1 MSKVSDEPRVRF
13 IEHKES
19 RILYIDFSHATPEEF
34 LATIELAEK
43 TIGAEPPSSL
53 LTLTNAEKA
62 MHDRHVTERLKS
74 YVEHNKPYV
83 KAGAVV
89 GLNELRKIIF
99 NFLNKASGRS
109 LKAFDDVT
117 EAKNWLA
124 RK

>member
-1 MSKVSDEPRVRF
+1 MSDEARVRY
-13 IEHKES
+13 IEHKGT

-34 LATIELAEK
+34 LQAIELAEK
-43 TIGAEPPSSL
+43 TIAEEPPRSV

-62 MHDRHVTERLKS
+62 MHDRRVTERLKS

-89 GLNELRKIIF
+89 GLNELRKIVF

-109 LKAFDDVT
+109 LKAFDDLAD
-117 EAKNWLA
+117 AKNWLV
-124 RK
+124 RKGTA